1 MQTVG
6 MIAEFNPFH
15 TGHAYALALSA
26 KAGASRCCRC
36 RDVWYY
42 VQRGEP

>member
-15 TGHAYALALSA
+15 TGHAYALAQARSWRKQMLSL
-26 KAGASRCCRC
+26 S
-36 RDVWYY
+36 
-42 VQRGEP
+42 